1 MDKKELTEIYGKKSA
16 VLLAL
21 CAYFIASIA
30 VNSACTLPF
39 YEPEQPR
46 ELERLKKRH

>member
-1 MDKKELTEIYGKKSA
+1 MDKKELVKICEKKGA
-16 VLLAL
+16 VILAL

-46 ELERLKKRH
+46 ELERLKKQH